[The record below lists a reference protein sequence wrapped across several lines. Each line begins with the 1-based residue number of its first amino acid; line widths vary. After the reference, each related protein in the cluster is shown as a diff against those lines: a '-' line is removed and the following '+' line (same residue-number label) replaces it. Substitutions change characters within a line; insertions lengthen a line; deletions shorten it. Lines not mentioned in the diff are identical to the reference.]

1 VESSHYFAG
10 RIGKHKTWLICGSYM
25 EACGF
30 IDGFFTFGGVRS
42 ALEFQR
48 WLYLRGI
55 GAPEIPY
62 SVSVLRADPHFGPG
76 FRPCD
81 VPDKDAPTAID
92 RLLRLLVEFL
102 EPAD

>member
-1 VESSHYFAG
+1 VDASRYFAD
-10 RIGKHKTWLICGSYM
+10 RIGRHKTWLICASYM

-30 IDGFFTFGGVRS
+30 IDGFFKFGEGQT
-42 ALEFQR
+42 ALEFQQ
-48 WLYLRGI
+48 WLYARGI

-81 VPDKDAPTAID
+81 IPDEDAPTAID
-92 RLLRLLVEFL
+92 GLLRLLVEFL
-102 EPAD
+102 KPID